1 MPIRTESETVSWP
14 SVENAEAVREEWI
27 AAVEQ
32 VISDAEAW
40 AREQRWFV
48 HRGPKTI
55 TEDPIGPYEVSTL
68 LIQAPA
74 GRFVLESRGRYF
86 IGVTGQIE
94 LSVFPSYEPVLI
106 VRNDAGWHFVID
118 RPTLDGPWSKET
130 FLEILSELAR
140 KA

>member
-1 MPIRTESETVSWP
+1 
-14 SVENAEAVREEWI
+14 VREEWV

-40 AREQRWFV
+40 ATEQHWFV

-55 TEDPIGPYEVSTL
+55 TEDPIGPYEVPTL

-74 GRFVLESRGRYF
+74 GRFVLEPRGRF
-86 IGVTGQIE
+86 IIGATGAIE
-94 LSVFPSYEPVLI
+94 LSVFPSYEAVLI
-106 VRNDAGWHFVID
+106 VRNDTGWHFVIE
-118 RPTLDGPWSKET
+118 RPTLDRPWSKEA
-130 FLEILSELAR
+130 FLEILSQLAK